1 MLKPIKQG
9 RFWRCAYC
17 EAEHPEEDAAQK
29 CVASHDLILV
39 PISKEDLN
47 RLIQFIYIQEPKL
60 ITSAL
65 VHTLQKYSQHSS
77 LE

>member
-1 MLKPIKQG
+1 MLKPIKSG
-9 RFWRCAYC
+9 KFWRCTYC
-17 EAEHPEEDAAQK
+17 EAGFPEEDTAQE
-29 CVASHDLILV
+29 CIASHDLILV
-39 PISKEDLN
+39 PIAKNDLG

-65 VHTLQKYSQHSS
+65 MHTLQKYSQHSS